1 MAEGYGLIV
10 FRRLKSIYRKFGS
23 AASLAAGISQHD
35 EQLAKL
41 SAAVAELMN
50 GPALSPE
57 RRDAARKNLE
67 SLLLYQAQSR
77 GESERMRELYESAA
91 VRVAAAETE
100 IADLKKKLDALE
112 VSLNGNGPEEEHV

>member
-10 FRRLKSIYRKFGS
+10 FRRLKSIYRKLDS

-41 SAAVAELMN
+41 SAAVAELTN
-50 GPALSPE
+50 GPALSSE

-67 SLLLYQAQSR
+67 TLLLYQAQSR
-77 GESERMRELYESAA
+77 GEFERMREFYEANA
-91 VRVAAAETE
+91 VRVAAAESE
-100 IADLKKKLDALE
+100 IADLKKRLEALE
-112 VSLNGNGPEEEHV
+112 VSLNGKGPEEEQA